1 MIFNFKKKHTSF
13 LYNRL
18 LEISR
23 NILFYKKFKFK
34 DTFDTRLLLIFFHFS
49 IILNIFK
56 YKHKKTFDQ
65 NAYDKIFN
73 SIEYDLREQGLG
85 DVNVNKKMKIFNRYF
100 YDILLKI
107 NLSSDKKFEFN
118 FELLQK
124 YFKSLNHEL
133 NENSQQIG
141 VYFNNFYKFCFELD
155 TESIIRGDINFN
167 N

>member
-1 MIFNFKKKHTSF
+1 M
-13 LYNRL
+13 
-18 LEISR
+18 
-23 NILFYKKFKFK
+23 
-34 DTFDTRLLLIFFHFS
+34 
-49 IILNIFK
+49 
-56 YKHKKTFDQ
+56 
-65 NAYDKIFN
+65 
-73 SIEYDLREQGLG
+73 G

-107 NLSSDKKFEFN
+107 NLSDDEKFEFN

-155 TESIIRGDINFN
+155 PESILRGDINFN